1 MSTKPSRL
9 DFSNYVAKS
18 DLKKQQAFIHL
29 KSEVDKLN
37 TNELKNVLSG
47 LNILKC
53 NVDKLDVD
61 KLQSVPV
68 DSKKL
73 SDAVEK
79 DVVKKNLYDEL
90 VKKLMLFRLLILA
103 I

>member
-1 MSTKPSRL
+1 M
-9 DFSNYVAKS
+9 
-18 DLKKQQAFIHL
+18 KKQQALIHL

-68 DSKKL
+68 DSKKI
-73 SDAVEK
+73 SDVVEK
-79 DVVKKNLYDEL
+79 EVVKKDLYDEL

-103 I
+103 T